1 MAVMGQIRGGN
12 GSGGGN
18 LIMKEVLLLSYTY
31 GGSMTYRDENTV
43 SNTETTGNWSGGSA
57 TYSGNYIKAANR
69 ASSGFKFTIS
79 ALQAGT
85 YYIHAVIDSTVIID
99 STHKVSSAQDLE
111 VYDSSTTSGTLK
123 IYIVALA

>member
-1 MAVMGQIRGGN
+1 MALFRCSSVGG
-12 GSGGGN
+12 GGGN

-31 GGSMTYRDENTV
+31 GSTPTYRNINAE
-43 SNTETTGNWSGGSA
+43 SNTESTGNWSGGSA

-69 ASSGFKFTIS
+69 ASGGFKFTIS

-85 YYIHAVIDSTVIID
+85 YYIHAVIGNTVIID
-99 STHKVSSAQDLE
+99 STHNVSSAQDLE
-111 VYDSSTTSGTLK
+111 VYDSSIASGTLK